1 VGDNSLM
8 DQIRHRAYELWL
20 EEGCPDGRDRIH
32 WLHAEAEFRERLQPK
47 PPVKAG
53 VVRAASSTKG
63 ERREPKARQ
72 DRQTTARGEP
82 PQVGGQL

>member
-1 VGDNSLM
+1 M

-47 PPVKAG
+47 ACVKEGA
-53 VVRAASSTKG
+53 VRKTSSAKRG
-63 ERREPKARQ
+63 REPSNVRQ
-72 DRQTTARGEP
+72 DREAVPLGEA
-82 PQVGGQL
+82 PQLGGRL